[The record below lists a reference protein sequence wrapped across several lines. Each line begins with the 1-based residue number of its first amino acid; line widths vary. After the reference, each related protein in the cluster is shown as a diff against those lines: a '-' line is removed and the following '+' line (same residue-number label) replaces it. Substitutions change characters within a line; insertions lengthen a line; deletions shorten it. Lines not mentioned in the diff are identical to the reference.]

1 MKRNFRNNREVKEYD
16 EANAE
21 EERLTREYYE

>member
-1 MKRNFRNNREVKEYD
+1 MKRFRNNREVKEY

>member
-1 MKRNFRNNREVKEYD
+1 MKRFRNNREVKEYD